1 MSGQLLLVNPR
12 RRRRKAAPARASR
25 RIKRAAPRRRRRRN
39 PIGAYVSAANPIRRT
54 YKRRRRSNPLSLSR
68 RRHRR
73 YGRNP
78 ISGVNSRSI
87 MNLIKEGAIGAGG
100 ALMVDVISGYLP
112 LPASM
117 KTPSDGA
124 GGINYMYYAGKTGL
138 ALLLG
143 TFGRKL
149 LGNKAQSMA
158 VGSMTITAYTLFR
171 QMLPSGITLG
181 YQGPGRMAGLNR
193 FVSGNGM
200 GAYVSGGSNR
210 MAHPQ
215 VGMQNPM
222 SGRSGS
228 IKNERAMYVK

>member
-12 RRRRKAAPARASR
+12 RRRRKAAPGRTSR

-39 PIGAYVSAANPIRRT
+39 PIGAYVSAANPIRRS
-54 YKRRRRSNPLSLSR
+54 YKRRRRHNPLSLTR
-68 RRHRR
+68 RRRR

-87 MNLIKEGAIGAGG
+87 VNLIKEGFMGAGG
-100 ALMVDVISGYLP
+100 ALAVDIITGYLP
-112 LPASM
+112 LPAALKS
-117 KTPSDGA
+117 PADGA
-124 GGINYMYYAGKTGL
+124 GGINYMYYAAKTGL

-143 TFGRKL
+143 TAGRKV
-149 LGNKAQSMA
+149 LGAKAQQMA
-158 VGSMTITAYTLFR
+158 IGSMTITAYTLMR

-181 YQGPGRMAGLNR
+181 YQGPGHMAGMNR

-210 MAHPQ
+210 MMRPQ
-215 VGMQNPM
+215 IGMQNPM
-222 SGRSGS
+222 SGRAGS
-228 IKNERAMYVK
+228 IKTERAMYVK